1 MIYYKTDLKKFLYI
15 YKRELRILASQN
27 LSNSKKMNFLAHIY
41 LSGDNDLIKIGNFMA
56 DGIRGKQFEHF
67 PEDVQK
73 GIILHRFID
82 TYTDSHDIFRQSTKR
97 LHEKYHHYAG
107 VVVDIIY
114 DHFLA
119 KNWTKYS
126 DENLEDFINRFYSSL
141 HKNYDILTEKTQ
153 GLMPYMIERNW
164 LLSYRTVEGIHQI
177 LTQMDRRSKNVS
189 KMQFASEELKEF
201 YAEFEQEFTAFF
213 EEIQHQ
219 AKQKLLSL

>member
-1 MIYYKTDLKKFLYI
+1 
-15 YKRELRILASQN
+15 
-27 LSNSKKMNFLAHIY
+27 MNFLAHIY

-73 GIILHRFID
+73 GILLHRFID

-97 LHEKYHHYAG
+97 LHDKYHHYAG
-107 VVVDIIY
+107 VIVDIIY

-126 DENLEDFINRFYSSL
+126 DENLEDFINRFYTSL
-141 HKNYDILTEKTQ
+141 DENYSFLTEKTQ
-153 GLMPYMIERNW
+153 GLMPVMIERNW

-177 LTQMDRRSKNVS
+177 LTQMDRRSKNIS
-189 KMQFASEELKEF
+189 KMQYASEELKEF
-201 YAEFEQEFTAFF
+201 YTEFEEEFTAFF
-213 EEIQHQ
+213 EDLRLH
-219 AKQKLLSL
+219 AGQKLLSL

>member
-1 MIYYKTDLKKFLYI
+1 MVYYKTDLKKFLYI
-15 YKRELRILASQN
+15 YKRELTILASQN

-126 DENLEDFINRFYSSL
+126 DEKLEDFINRFYNSL
-141 HKNYDILTEKTQ
+141 HQNYDILTEKTQ

-177 LTQMDRRSKNVS
+177 LTQMDRRSKNIS

-201 YAEFEQEFTAFF
+201 YAEFEQEFTTFF

>member
-1 MIYYKTDLKKFLYI
+1 
-15 YKRELRILASQN
+15 
-27 LSNSKKMNFLAHIY
+27 MNFLAHIY

-177 LTQMDRRSKNVS
+177 LTQMDRRSKNIS